1 MGLPFKLKNHN
12 VFANGKSWVGLVPE
26 IQLPKLAKKVEQ
38 YRGGGMLGE
47 LDVEMGLEKLEAE
60 IKLGGL
66 VRQAL
71 SMFGAI
77 GIEGVM
83 LRFVGAYQAD
93 DTGGVMASE
102 MVMGGMFT
110 EIDPGSAKVGDNT
123 EMPLKATLN
132 YLKWSINGRTDI
144 EIDIL
149 RCVWIQNGID
159 RMAAIRAAIQA

>member
-12 VFANGKSWVGLVPE
+12 LFANGTSWVGQVPE

-47 LDVEMGLEKLEAE
+47 LDVEMGLEKLESE

-66 VRQAL
+66 NRQAL
-71 SMFGAI
+71 RLFGAI
-77 GIEGVM
+77 GVEGVR
-83 LRFVGAYQAD
+83 LRFVGAYQSD
-93 DTGGVMASE
+93 DDGSVLASE

-110 EIDPGSAKVGDNT
+110 EFDPGSAKVGDNT

-132 YLKWSINGRTDI
+132 YLKWSINGRTDL
-144 EIDIL
+144 EIDVKNCI
-149 RCVWIQNGID
+149 WIQDGID
-159 RMAAIRAAIQA
+159 RMALIRAAIQI